1 PDRDPSLRVARALR
15 RVSDDNDGVAPAREI
30 LEERQH
36 LGAALAVEGARGLV
50 GQDDLAT
57 VHERPRNR
65 HPLLL
70 AARELRRLVL
80 EPIAEAERRQQGA
93 GALLALPGWHARVD
107 GGRLDGLGGGGR
119 ADPVCTRGMRR
130 A

>member
-1 PDRDPSLRVARALR
+1 
-15 RVSDDNDGVAPAREI
+15 
-30 LEERQH
+30 
-36 LGAALAVEGARGLV
+36 ALAVEGARGLI
-50 GQDDLAT
+50 GKDDLAT

-93 GALLALPGWHARVD
+93 GALLALHGWHARVD
-107 GGRLDGLGGGGR
+107 GGHLDVLGGGGG
-119 ADPVCTRGMRR
+119 ADQGGTLGDAAEGRTVHSWQLVAGAARGGL